1 MKSKINC
8 TLLLLFFSLNATF
21 SQETTKATMALG
33 VDAASMYLW
42 RGIPQGTMPAI
53 QPWGEFGYKGFALG
67 AWGSSEIGGHFKEID
82 VYAKYTHQA
91 FSLQFVD
98 LFFPDY
104 VGLNQDYFNYKTTE
118 TGHAAE
124 LALSFNGTSK
134 IPFTLYGGFI
144 VYGTAIDPKVSDAL
158 KLNKS
163 AYFEVN
169 YLGSVKDVNY
179 NIFAGLTPSES
190 VLYGTSQFSLIN
202 VGLSLKKAIKITEQ
216 FSLPLKLTL
225 AVNPESK
232 KFYMAAVVSL

>member
-1 MKSKINC
+1 MKAEI
-8 TLLLLFFSLNATF
+8 TIIFILFFMGIGSNAQDKNEVNISLGT
-21 SQETTKATMALG
+21 
-33 VDAASMYLW
+33 DIASSYLW
-42 RGIPQGTMPAI
+42 RGLPQGTMPAL
-53 QPWGEFGYKGFALG
+53 QPWSELTYKGFSLG
-67 AWGSSEIGGHFKEID
+67 AWGSYELGGTFKEID
-82 VYAKYTHQA
+82 IYAKYTLNS

-98 LFFPDY
+98 LYFPDFA
-104 VGLNQDYFNYKTTE
+104 GLNPDYFNYKNSE

-134 IPFTLYGGFI
+134 IPFTVYGGMI
-144 VYGTAIDPKVSDAL
+144 VYGTAIDPKVSDAV

-179 NIFAGLTPSES
+179 TIFAGLTPTES
-190 VLYGTSQFSLIN
+190 VLYGTSQFSFIN

-225 AVNPESK
+225 AANPESN
-232 KFYMAAVVSL
+232 KFYMAAIVSL

>member
-1 MKSKINC
+1 MKAEI
-8 TLLLLFFSLNATF
+8 TIIFILFFMGIGSNAQDKNEVNISLGT
-21 SQETTKATMALG
+21 
-33 VDAASMYLW
+33 DIASSYLW
-42 RGIPQGTMPAI
+42 RGLPQGTMPAL
-53 QPWGEFGYKGFALG
+53 QPWSELTYKGFSLG
-67 AWGSSEIGGHFKEID
+67 AWGSYELGGTFKEID
-82 VYAKYTHQA
+82 IYAKYTLNS

-98 LFFPDY
+98 LYFPDFA
-104 VGLNQDYFNYKTTE
+104 GLNPDYFNYKNSE

-134 IPFTLYGGFI
+134 IPFTVYGGMI
-144 VYGTAIDPKVSDAL
+144 VYGTAIDPKVSDAV

-179 NIFAGLTPSES
+179 TIFAGLTPTES
-190 VLYGTSQFSLIN
+190 LLYGTSQFSFIN

-225 AVNPESK
+225 AANPESN
-232 KFYMAAVVSL
+232 KFYMAAIVSL

>member
-1 MKSKINC
+1 MKTKIVIIC
-8 TLLLLFFSLNATF
+8 ILLLTGIGINAQEKTGVNISLGA
-21 SQETTKATMALG
+21 
-33 VDAASMYLW
+33 DIASSYLW
-42 RGIPQGTMPAI
+42 RGLPQGTMPAL
-53 QPWGEFGYKGFALG
+53 QPWSELTYKGFTLG
-67 AWGSSEIGGHFKEID
+67 AWGSYELGGNFKEID
-82 VYAKYTHQA
+82 VYAKYTLNS

-104 VGLNQDYFNYKTTE
+104 VGLNQDYFNYKNAE

-134 IPFTLYGGFI
+134 IPFTVYGGLI

-179 NIFAGLTPSES
+179 NIFAGLTPAES

-225 AVNPESK
+225 AANPESN
-232 KFYMAAVVSL
+232 KFYMAALVSL